1 MIRSSYLGRQDSC
14 VPVKKWESEIPINK
28 GSAPPSIKS
37 TQFRLTLACAF
48 TVHEFQGLSLEQDS
62 VHFDL
67 WKQKSLQQ
75 GQIYTVLSWVK
86 TFVDLYCI
94 GEFKIATIKVNQVTL
109 LEDQL
114 LKQNDLFQ
122 TIKINTLSDDVLANF
137 A

>member
-1 MIRSSYLGRQDSC
+1 MVFILIY
-14 VPVKKWESEIPINK
+14 ES
-28 GSAPPSIKS
+28 
-37 TQFRLTLACAF
+37 
-48 TVHEFQGLSLEQDS
+48 
-62 VHFDL
+62 
-67 WKQKSLQQ
+67 KSLQQ

-94 GEFKIATIKVNQVTL
+94 GEFKIATIKVNQVAL

-122 TIKINTLSDDVLANF
+122 AIKINTLSDDVLANF

>member
-1 MIRSSYLGRQDSC
+1 M
-14 VPVKKWESEIPINK
+14 
-28 GSAPPSIKS
+28 
-37 TQFRLTLACAF
+37 
-48 TVHEFQGLSLEQDS
+48 
-62 VHFDL
+62 
-67 WKQKSLQQ
+67 
-75 GQIYTVLSWVK
+75 LSWVK

-94 GEFKIATIKVNQVTL
+94 GEFKVVTIKVNQVAL